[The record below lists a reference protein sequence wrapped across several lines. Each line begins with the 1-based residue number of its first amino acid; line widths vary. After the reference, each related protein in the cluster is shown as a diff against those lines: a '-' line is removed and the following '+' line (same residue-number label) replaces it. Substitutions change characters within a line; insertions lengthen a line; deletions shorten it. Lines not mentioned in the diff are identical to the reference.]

1 MMAMAAPGVLV
12 SLRIDSIAF
21 WSSGMECGPLLVST
35 PTARD
40 TLKPISK
47 QADSKRFFIF
57 GLGL

>member
-1 MMAMAAPGVLV
+1 
-12 SLRIDSIAF
+12 
-21 WSSGMECGPLLVST
+21 MECGRLLVSI

-57 GLGL
+57 GPGL